1 MESQRKRVLAHLMQ
15 HRWITKDIAL
25 DMGITRIPVFIQ
37 RLRKQGYPIL
47 HVDDG
52 SDSMYLLNGE
62 LYELLQSRVRP
73 RA

>member
-1 MESQRKRVLAHLMQ
+1 MASQRKRVLAHLMQ
-15 HRWITKDIAL
+15 HRWITHDIAL

-62 LYELLQSRVRP
+62 LYELLQSRVRT